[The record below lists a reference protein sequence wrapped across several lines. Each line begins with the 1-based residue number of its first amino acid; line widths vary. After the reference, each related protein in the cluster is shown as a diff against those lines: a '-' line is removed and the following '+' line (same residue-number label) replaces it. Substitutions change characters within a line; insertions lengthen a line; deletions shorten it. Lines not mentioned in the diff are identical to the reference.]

1 MKSFVTRSS
10 SSSTLNFKAP
20 YLLMSIGSMNVSQSV
35 LLIVVDMVSEISAR
49 VQRQFSDYLAG
60 AESVWLIGV

>member
-1 MKSFVTRSS
+1 
-10 SSSTLNFKAP
+10 
-20 YLLMSIGSMNVSQSV
+20 MSIGSMNVSQSV